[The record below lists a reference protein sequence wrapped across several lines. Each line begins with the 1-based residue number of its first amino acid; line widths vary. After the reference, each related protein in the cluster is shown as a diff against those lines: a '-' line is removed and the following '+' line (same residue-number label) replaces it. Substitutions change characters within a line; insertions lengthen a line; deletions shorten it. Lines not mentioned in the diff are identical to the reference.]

1 MVDLAESVLSIAG
14 CHWNYVTME
23 AKTTRF
29 LTQFSRAVFQQW
41 TQTPEREQFWKDESF
56 LHSTLEEA
64 VAKLP
69 RGKLKAHLSRDLAP
83 LVVQLAS
90 LLRELHV
97 DYVQK
102 QQDEDKKTPLTHG
115 ALLNEELTELEL
127 TQAAAAPTADKLFRL
142 AGVLA
147 LDAGIDV
154 AQHSADTHDQ
164 DAEELVQLFSLIAAR
179 GYEGPLEQQHKR
191 GLVLRRLAV
200 AVQQQVEALPSNWS
214 CSEDDKAT
222 KQVQQLRALL
232 ERVVV
237 QDAVALAQV
246 SDVESLNAPWT
257 MFYRPEENKTLKQV
271 AYDEEIAKV
280 YGALLALA
288 VYFPIDYDNEEE
300 TSDES
305 SASEDEEEEQTSPQ
319 KLQKQKQLSAVVQ
332 AQLTIRQVL
341 LAAQMRQRGV
351 DHSGQWLVS
360 VLTFLQSLPK
370 PSTYLDE
377 DEDEALDEQDRR
389 ALLDCL
395 GQVYARAFSNV
406 ALFDQAK
413 ESVADD
419 KTAAQDRVLFEA
431 AVCLRNAAH
440 FMRVERKSSLPSVTT
455 AMAHLAGVPLPASF
469 MSWLDREQTASPKS
483 VLEKV
488 TQRLWKKCFGQNKMA
503 NILLNST
510 DVTTEELPLV
520 QKSYLEYLQKLAEGN
535 SDKPKAQ
542 TDASPAEAAEEGATD
557 ADGLFYVDNAGGEE
571 KLSKSKKRR
580 ANKKKR
586 ASKNA
591 AVEPSKRSRTSS
603 D

>member
-1 MVDLAESVLSIAG
+1 
-14 CHWNYVTME
+14 ME

-41 TQTPEREQFWKDESF
+41 TQTAERDQFWKDEAF

-69 RGKLKAHLSRDLAP
+69 RGKLKAQLSRDLAP

-102 QQDEDKKTPLTHG
+102 QQDGAKKTPLTHG
-115 ALLNEELTELEL
+115 ALLNEEITELEL
-127 TQAAAAPTADKLFRL
+127 TQAAATPTADKQRRL

-154 AQHSADTHDQ
+154 AQHSADAHDQ
-164 DAEELVQLFSLIAAR
+164 DLEELVQMFSLIAAR
-179 GYEGPLEQQHKR
+179 GYEAPLEQQHKR

-200 AVQQQVEALPSNWS
+200 VVHQQVEALPSNWS
-214 CSEDDKAT
+214 CSGDDKAA
-222 KQVQQLRALL
+222 KPVQQLRALL

-237 QDAVALAQV
+237 QDAVALARV
-246 SDVESLNAPWT
+246 SGAESLNAPWT
-257 MFYRPEENKTLKQV
+257 MFYRPEESKTLKQV
-271 AYDEEIAKV
+271 AYDEEMAKV

-305 SASEDEEEEQTSPQ
+305 SASEDEEEEQASTQ
-319 KLQKQKQLSAVVQ
+319 KLHKQKQLGAVVQ
-332 AQLTIRQVL
+332 AQLTTRQVL

-351 DHSGQWLVS
+351 DQRGQWLVS
-360 VLTFLQSLPK
+360 VLTFLQSLSK

-377 DEDEALDEQDRR
+377 DEDEALDEQDRC

-395 GQVYARAFSNV
+395 GQVYARAFSSV

-413 ESVADD
+413 ESAGDE
-419 KTAAQDRVLFEA
+419 KIAAQDRALFEA
-431 AVCLRNAAH
+431 VICLRRAAH

-469 MSWLDREQTASPKS
+469 VSWLDRVQTASPKS

-488 TQRLWKKCFGQNKMA
+488 TQRLWKKCFDQNKMV

-520 QKSYLEYLQKLAEGN
+520 QKVG
-535 SDKPKAQ
+535 
-542 TDASPAEAAEEGATD
+542 
-557 ADGLFYVDNAGGEE
+557 
-571 KLSKSKKRR
+571 
-580 ANKKKR
+580 
-586 ASKNA
+586 
-591 AVEPSKRSRTSS
+591 
-603 D
+603 